1 VPHPFPIAVGVVKIG
16 ILSDT
21 HDNLSAVRKACDL
34 FAAEGISLLLHC
46 GDVCGPAVVQALEG
60 FTVYFAQG
68 NRERI
73 PALRE
78 AVDALQGGRL
88 ALLHTLTLDGR
99 SIALIHGDDGHALR
113 ALITSGTY
121 TYVFHGHTHR
131 HRDERRGPT
140 RIINPGALGGIRW
153 EPPSVCILDLD
164 TDEVNFYI
172 IP

>member
-1 VPHPFPIAVGVVKIG
+1 MKIG

-21 HDNLSAVRKACDL
+21 HDNLNAVRKACEI
-34 FAAEGISLLLHC
+34 FTAGSISLLLHC
-46 GDVCGPAVVQALEG
+46 GDVCGRAVVQALEG

-68 NRERI
+68 NGERM
-73 PALRE
+73 PALKE

-88 ALLHTLTLDGR
+88 APLHTLTLDGH

-131 HRDERRGPT
+131 RRDERRGAT
-140 RIINPGALGGIRW
+140 RVINPGALGGIRW
-153 EPPSVCILDLD
+153 EPHSVCTLDLD

-172 IP
+172 IA

>member
-1 VPHPFPIAVGVVKIG
+1 MKIG

-21 HDNLSAVRKACDL
+21 HDDLDAVRKACDL
-34 FAAEGISLLLHC
+34 FAAAGISLLLHC
-46 GDVCGPAVVQALEG
+46 GDVCGPAVVEALGE
-60 FTVYFAQG
+60 FTVYFALG
-68 NRERI
+68 NMDRM
-73 PALRE
+73 PALGL

-88 ALLHTLTLDGR
+88 APLHTLTIDGR
-99 SIALIHGDDGHALR
+99 SIALIHGDDGRALR

-131 HRDERRGPT
+131 HRDERHGRT
-140 RIINPGALGGIRW
+140 RVINPGALGGIRW
-153 EPPSVCILDLD
+153 EPPSVCTLDLD